1 MTTRG
6 PGDDTP
12 EIPQGAEGEGR
23 PAGPATGRRL
33 PLRLTRRRLLGAA
46 ATAGLGAAVAALV
59 GCGDDEDEP
68 AAAPPQQQADPTATP
83 AAATAEAA
91 TPAATAAAST
101 PSATAAPGG
110 GGTVRI
116 GGLAGAGGPLDPGN
130 VTSVLSFLAIN
141 SVFEFPALHGD
152 GELEPGVAESITP
165 NGDATVW
172 TLTLREGLRF
182 HDGSPVRAQDVVA
195 SIAYMGNFETSP
207 TYALGWIDVDWANL
221 RAIDDRTVEIPLL
234 RPRAD
239 YLESVFAVFLP
250 IIKEGAPDFMV
261 PVGSG
266 PYQVESNDG
275 ADGVVVVRNDDWWEF
290 KPAVERVITVPIND
304 PGARINALK
313 SGEIDIA
320 YQLPPAVVRAEEGN
334 DDITIIRSSLGAA
347 AMIFSMNTS
356 LPPFDNPEVR
366 EAVRLSV
373 DRQTMINSVLLGQ
386 GQLGNDLVGLG
397 FPGYNDQLPQ
407 RTHDLERA
415 QALFAANG
423 ISELDIVAS
432 DIAPG
437 LVASAEV
444 LAAQLATIGVTL
456 NIEELPADAF
466 FADIPRLLSTPFMTM
481 YFSNRPAAVHLPQF
495 VGSTA
500 VVNVTAFAAPEFDAA
515 MLAAQST
522 ADAEARLQHLLEAQA
537 IEWEQGGTIVW
548 GFSPMILAHSPKV
561 ENVKVISDG
570 LIEFEDLVLRA

>member
-1 MTTRG
+1 MN
-6 PGDDTP
+6 D
-12 EIPQGAEGEGR
+12 E
-23 PAGPATGRRL
+23 RL
-33 PLRLTRRRLLGAA
+33 SRRRFLKL
-46 ATAGLGAAVAALV
+46 TAGSMVALAAGSVLI
-59 GCGDDEDEP
+59 GCGDDDDEP
-68 AAAPPQQQADPTATP
+68 A
-83 AAATAEAA
+83 AA
-91 TPAATAAAST
+91 TPAATPRRQADATATPEVATAEATTPVATTAATST
-101 PSATAAPGG
+101 PAATEAPTEEPAAESSG

-116 GGLAGAGGPLDPGN
+116 GGLAGAGGPIDPRA
-130 VTSVLSFLAIN
+130 VTSALSYLAVN
-141 SVFEFPALHGD
+141 SVFEFAALHGD
-152 GELEPGVAESITP
+152 GELEPGAAESITS
-165 NGDATVW
+165 NEDATVW

-195 SIAYMGNFETSP
+195 SIAFMGDFETSP
-207 TYALGWIDVDWANL
+207 TYALQWIDVDWANL
-221 RAIDDRTVEIPLL
+221 RAIDDRTVEVPLL

-239 YLESVFAVFLP
+239 YLESVFALYVP
-250 IIKEGAPDFMV
+250 IIKEGTTDFMV
-261 PVGSG
+261 PIGSG
-266 PYQVESNDG
+266 PYKVESNDG
-275 ADGVVVVRNDDWWEF
+275 ADGIVVVRNDDWWEF
-290 KPAVERVITVPIND
+290 TPSVERVINVPIND
-304 PGARINALK
+304 PAARINALK

-334 DDITIIRSSLGAA
+334 DDITVVQSSLGGA

-366 EAVRLSV
+366 EALRLSV

-423 ISELDIVAS
+423 ISELDILAS
-432 DIAPG
+432 DVAPG

-444 LAAQLATIGVTL
+444 LAAQLAAIGVTL

-466 FADIPRLLSTPFMTM
+466 FADIPRLLNTPFMTM
-481 YFSNRPAAVHLPQF
+481 YFSNRPPSVHLPQF

-500 VVNVTAFAAPEFDAA
+500 VVNVTAFATPEFDAA
-515 MLAAQST
+515 MLATQST
-522 ADAEARLQHLLEAQA
+522 TDEEERLQHLLEAQA

-548 GFSPMILAHSPKV
+548 GFSPMIIAHSPRV